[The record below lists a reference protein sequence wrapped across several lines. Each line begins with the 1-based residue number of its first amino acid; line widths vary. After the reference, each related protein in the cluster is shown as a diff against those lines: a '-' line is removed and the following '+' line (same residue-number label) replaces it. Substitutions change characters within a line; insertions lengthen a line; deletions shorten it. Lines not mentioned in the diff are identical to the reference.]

1 MSVICPYCSR
11 PAQLVASSDIY
22 PNRTDLPPQKFYR
35 CYPCD
40 AYVGCHQPGTW
51 RWDSGCKVLNEG
63 TEPLGR
69 LADAELRA
77 AKKAAHEAFGPVWH
91 GKLHRHDAYI
101 WLAIM
106 LGIKQQDCHIGLFD
120 LDQCA
125 AVVRAVRALE
135 TMRDHKGQP

>member
-11 PAQLVASSDIY
+11 PAELVTGADVY
-22 PNRTDLPPQKFYR
+22 PHRHDLAGLKFYR
-35 CYPCD
+35 CEPCD
-40 AYVGCHQPGTW
+40 AHVGCHQPGTRSW
-51 RWDSGCKVLNEG
+51 VGGTKVINTG

-77 AKKAAHEAFGPVWH
+77 AKKKAHDAFGPVWH
-91 GKLHRHDAYI
+91 GKLHRRDAYI

-125 AVVRAVRALE
+125 AVVRAVRAFE
-135 TMRDHKGQP
+135 TMHDHKGQP